1 MRTSVI
7 LFLFVVFG
15 GMTTPSFAQFGV
27 NGGNGGNGSNGNGGN
42 AVSGMPGCDGGTQP
56 AADGKFY
63 LSGTQQECNPSDEDR
78 ASAQRTSK

>member
-27 NGGNGGNGSNGNGGN
+27 NGGNGGN

-78 ASAQRTSK
+78 ANAQRTSK